1 MLEQR
6 IFNVNIQTNFICND
20 VNLNRSDRARSKFNY
35 GLIERDGVDLKK
47 NEACKRLNVISQSDS
62 K

>member
-20 VNLNRSDRARSKFNY
+20 VNLNRSDRAQSKFNY